1 LAEASNN
8 VPHDKEKAQMRST
21 KLTAAT
27 FAAAASLTLSCAA
40 ASAAVRHAPRIHPNL
55 TPAHGCHNSLELLS
69 RVVHEG
75 TPATALGKLSCAVK
89 TEEENQAVKLYER
102 NAGTATFTEVG
113 SGTTD
118 ETGEYKIES
127 TAITSNSVLYALA
140 GGIRS
145 PLRPVHVIAEV
156 KLEGPTEGVLF
167 TAPFGRRHS
176 IPALFKGTVTPSEA
190 LSHHEKG
197 AIVVLQRQNALTGN
211 GWLDIGEARVSS
223 TGAFTIPHD
232 FVVPGPANIR
242 VVVLATR
249 FNVTSPSNI
258 LNYEISQAENP
269 ALTITSTHDPISYG
283 QSTTIEGV
291 LAGAKEG
298 TPVTLL
304 SRTAHTPGK
313 FTDVTKTTTG
323 AGGKYVFPSQ
333 SPTGG
338 TFYKVNGGGQVS
350 AQLFEAVK
358 YVLTAGV
365 APGTTVKQ
373 GETLTFSGTVEPG
386 VAKHLV
392 YLERE
397 DSGGGGFHVV
407 AIGEETTETAPGS
420 KVFDY
425 TISYVAETVGT
436 GKYLVRI
443 PGDPQNGTTAS
454 EPFTIQVLPSPP
466 SALKPLTPPTLP
478 SNGQL

>member
-1 LAEASNN
+1 
-8 VPHDKEKAQMRST
+8 MRST

-27 FAAAASLTLSCAA
+27 LAAAASLTLSCAA
-40 ASAAVRHAPRIHPNL
+40 AASAAGRLGPRIHPNL
-55 TPAHGCHNSLELLS
+55 TPAHGCHNKLELLS
-69 RVVHEG
+69 RVIHEG

-89 TEEENQAVKLYER
+89 TEEENQPVKLYER
-102 NAGTATFTEVG
+102 AVGAATFTEVG

-118 ETGEYKIES
+118 ENGEYKVES
-127 TAITSNSVLYALA
+127 TAITSNSALYTLA
-140 GGIRS
+140 GDIRS
-145 PLRPVHVIAEV
+145 PLRPLRVIAEV

-176 IPALFKGTVTPSEA
+176 IPAVFKGTVTPSEA
-190 LSHHEKG
+190 LSHHERG
-197 AIVVLQRQNALTGN
+197 AVVVLQRQNALTGN
-211 GWLDIGEARVSS
+211 GWLDIGQARVSS

-242 VVVLATR
+242 VVVLASR

-298 TPVTLL
+298 TPVVLL
-304 SRTAHTPGK
+304 SRTAHTPDK
-313 FTDVTKTTTG
+313 FTQVAKTTTE

-333 SPTGG
+333 SPTTG

-350 AQLFEAVK
+350 AQLYEAVK
-358 YVLTAGV
+358 YLLTV
-365 APGTTVKQ
+365 TSVTPGTTVNQ
-373 GETLTFSGTVEPG
+373 GETLTISGTVEPG
-386 VAKHLV
+386 VAKHLL

-397 DSGGGGFHVV
+397 DANGTGFHVV

-425 TISYVAETVGT
+425 TISYVAETPGT
-436 GKYLVRI
+436 AKYLVRI

-454 EPFTIQVLPSPP
+454 EPFAIQVLPSPA

-478 SNGQL
+478 SNGQV